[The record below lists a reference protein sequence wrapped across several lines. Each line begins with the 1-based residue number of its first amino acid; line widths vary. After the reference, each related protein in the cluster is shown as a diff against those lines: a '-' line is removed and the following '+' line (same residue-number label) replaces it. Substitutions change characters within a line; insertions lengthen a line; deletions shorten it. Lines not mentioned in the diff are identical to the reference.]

1 MRPSTTAAGDVAE
14 EERARWRRRRGLRDH
29 RAGARVADRRAPSLN
44 FLQLLS
50 GVATATR
57 RYADLIADTRA
68 RVLDTR
74 KTLPGLRLAQK
85 YAVRSAA
92 ARTSAWRCTTAS

>member
-1 MRPSTTAAGDVAE
+1 
-14 EERARWRRRRGLRDH
+14 
-29 RAGARVADRRAPSLN
+29 
-44 FLQLLS
+44 
-50 GVATATR
+50 VATATR